1 MARRESN
8 KKNLLLMQDNL
19 SNSTLGLYYRTPT
32 TKERQAYINR
42 RSVREGKKFRDNSAA
57 NRVEFGARILTG
69 LREGDFERAVGVD
82 EFKPFSSDEKSTAYF
97 PDWREWM
104 QDNCSDV
111 LTMLSIRV
119 FELSV
124 TPSSDEFQEV
134 DADLNDLDDLVED
147 LEKE

>member
-1 MARRESN
+1 MARRESS

-42 RSVREGKKFRDNSAA
+42 RSVREGKQFRDNSAA

-69 LREGDFERAVGVD
+69 LREGDFERAAGVD
-82 EFKPFSSDEKSTAYF
+82 DFVPISTNEKDKNYF

-104 QDNCSDV
+104 LENCSDV

-119 FELSV
+119 FEMSV
-124 TPSSDEFQEV
+124 TPSSEEFPAGDD
-134 DADLNDLDDLVED
+134 DAGLDDLED
-147 LEKE
+147 LGKE